1 MSHTRNEI
9 QFNKV
14 DWISDFYVFFYVYER
29 NEPNV
34 MKEMHLTHLI
44 IWFSLFFLRNLPLI
58 MIIILFKIYD
68 PFLFQTQFIA
78 FPFVKFQI

>member
-68 PFLFQTQFIA
+68 SFLFQTQFIA